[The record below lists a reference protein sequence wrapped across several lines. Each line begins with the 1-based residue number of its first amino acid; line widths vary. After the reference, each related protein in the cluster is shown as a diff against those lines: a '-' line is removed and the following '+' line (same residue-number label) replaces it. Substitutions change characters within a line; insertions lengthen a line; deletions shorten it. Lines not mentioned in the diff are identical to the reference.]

1 MGIYIKIQIWCQQ
14 VKDKKFTIHII
25 SIIVLFL
32 LLFQLTSC
40 RLTEGIKGILEGF
53 QFGKRGSV
61 EIVTT
66 TENVPTDNSDK
77 SDSKKADS
85 YSTTTTGTYS
95 QDQKLYPVSS
105 ADKKGMKNKIET
117 EHYIFYFNNINEEF
131 LNTYINIAEDGNKG
145 LILIFGKDIDSKI
158 EIFLCEDSEEF
169 KTASDGILP
178 PDFTGSEPIGQSVGG
193 AVHIFKPEEFKPGP
207 GDIDKVLSYKIALL
221 HEIGHAYYFM
231 VYPDA
236 AKKNDWLNEALAD
249 KSITGG
255 EVDPGSISND
265 LMKDL
270 IASGGFVSLSELES
284 KGKRTFSSD
293 GYNIFIEYISLIN
306 FISLEFGFNTLNLLL
321 EEYNNSNDFLTSLE
335 NATKLNLSSF
345 EEKWLNAIS
354 KTD

>member
-1 MGIYIKIQIWCQQ
+1 M
-14 VKDKKFTIHII
+14 KDKKFKIHII
-25 SIIVLFL
+25 SIIVLL
-32 LLFQLTSC
+32 LVLFQLTSC

-53 QFGKRGSV
+53 QFGKPESL
-61 EIVTT
+61 EIVST
-66 TENVPTDNSDK
+66 TENVLTDNSDK

-95 QDQKLYPVSS
+95 QDEKSYLITS

-131 LNTYINIAEDGNKG
+131 LNTYVNIAEDGNKG
-145 LILIFGKDIDSKI
+145 LKLIFGEDIDSKI
-158 EIFLCEDSEEF
+158 EIFLCEKSEEF

-178 PDFTGSEPIGQSVGG
+178 PDFNESEPIGQSVNGV
-193 AVHIFKPEEFKPGP
+193 VHIFKPEEFKPGP
-207 GDIDKVLSYKIALL
+207 GDIDEVLSYKIALL

-249 KSITGG
+249 KPIAGG
-255 EVDPGSISND
+255 EVDPSSISND
-265 LMKDL
+265 FLKDL
-270 IASGGFVSLSELES
+270 IVNGGFVSLSELES
-284 KGKRTFSSD
+284 KGKRTFSS
-293 GYNIFIEYISLIN
+293 NEHSIFIEYISLIN
-306 FISLEFGFNTLNLLL
+306 FIALEFGFNTLNLFL
-321 EEYNNSNDFLTSLE
+321 EEYNNSNDLSTSLE